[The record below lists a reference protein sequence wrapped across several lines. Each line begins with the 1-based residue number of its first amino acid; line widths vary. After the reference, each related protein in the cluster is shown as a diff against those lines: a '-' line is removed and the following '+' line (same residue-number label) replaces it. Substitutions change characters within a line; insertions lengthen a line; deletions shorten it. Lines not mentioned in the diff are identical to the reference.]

1 MTTGVVKI
9 TTEEVVKIARL
20 AKLRLS
26 AEEVELYRG
35 QLLKILESMGEL
47 SLLETGETPPTS
59 CVQGI
64 TNVLRPD
71 VPVPCPDREP
81 FLANAPRREG
91 PYFRVPKVI
100 E

>member
-1 MTTGVVKI
+1 VDI
-9 TTEEVVKIARL
+9 TREEVVKIARL

-26 AEEVELYRG
+26 PEEVELYRG
-35 QLLKILESMGEL
+35 QLLKILESMKEL
-47 SLLETGETPPTS
+47 SLLDTAATPPTAS
-59 CVQGI
+59 VLGI

-81 FLANAPRREG
+81 LLANAPRRDG

>member
-1 MTTGVVKI
+1 MAGI
-9 TTEEVVKIARL
+9 TKEDVAKIARL

-26 AEEVELYRG
+26 PEEIDLYRG
-35 QLLKILESMGEL
+35 QLVKILESMEEL
-47 SLLETGETPPTS
+47 SILDTAATPPTAS
-59 CVQGI
+59 VLGI

-71 VPVPCPDREP
+71 VPAACPDREP
-81 FLANAPRREG
+81 LLANAPRREG